1 MSDIDW
7 KSPFSPE
14 DFASVLCEYEFGT
27 PHQDHTA
34 QCSSVDAAEA
44 ANRRFRELIEQC
56 PVVYGQKVQDWI
68 TCDPCWLMSD
78 GSSETT
84 DTHQAR
90 LICIEELK
98 K

>member
-7 KSPFSPE
+7 KNPFRFE
-14 DFASVLCEYEFGT
+14 DF
-27 PHQDHTA
+27 
-34 QCSSVDAAEA
+34 QCIPSNIGLSRWITDKDAVAY

-56 PVVYGQKVQDWI
+56 PVVYGKKVQDWL

-90 LICIEELK
+90 LICIEDLK